1 VIYNKLKNDSIELS
15 ALGFGCGPMGLYDYG
30 EVDEKELF
38 ESVQI
43 ALDGGVTLFD
53 TADTYGLGT
62 SEKILGRALGVNR
75 SRAKIASKFGVR
87 KDSRGK
93 TFYDNSPEWIEK
105 ALEGS
110 LKRLNTDY
118 LDLYQVHYFDQK
130 VPLDLLFEILEKKCT
145 EGKILSYGVSNLN
158 ELNTPLP
165 PNLVSFTM
173 EYSLCSR
180 QHESIISSFIK
191 DHNLNFISWG
201 SLGEGILSGSYDKD
215 TFFQENDR
223 RRRKEYKNF
232 HGNKLLHNLEIV
244 SVMKSISIEIGKSL
258 PQIAI
263 RWILDTL
270 KLNTSVLLGIKRPS
284 DIEGALGAFG
294 WELSKKQLEML
305 NSISKEGSPTTIFN
319 KEKLNV

>member
-1 VIYNKLKNDSIELS
+1 MIYNKLKNGSMELS

-30 EVDEKELF
+30 KVSEKELI

-53 TADTYGLGT
+53 TADIYGLGM
-62 SEKILGRALGVNR
+62 SEKILGKALGVNR
-75 SRAKIASKFGVR
+75 TKAKIASKFGVR
-87 KDSRGK
+87 KDPQGR

-118 LDLYQVHYFDQK
+118 LDLYQIHYFDNK
-130 VPLDLLFEILEKKCT
+130 IHLDEIFEILEKKCS
-145 EGKILSYGVSNLN
+145 EGKILSYGISNIYDLN
-158 ELNTPLP
+158 MPLP

-180 QHESIISSFIK
+180 QHVNKISSFINN
-191 DHNLNFISWG
+191 HNLNFLSWG
-201 SLGEGILSGSYDKD
+201 SLGEGILSGLYNKD
-215 TFFQENDR
+215 TFFKDSDR
-223 RRRKEYKNF
+223 RSRKEYKNF
-232 HGNKLLHNLEIV
+232 HGDKLLHNLEIV
-244 SVMKSISIEIGKSL
+244 SVMKSISIENGKSL

-270 KLNTSVLLGIKRPS
+270 GSNTSVLLGIKRPS
-284 DIEGALGAFG
+284 DISSALGAFD
-294 WELSKKQLEML
+294 WELSKEQLEML
-305 NSISKEGSPTTIFN
+305 TSISKKDQTTT
-319 KEKLNV
+319 